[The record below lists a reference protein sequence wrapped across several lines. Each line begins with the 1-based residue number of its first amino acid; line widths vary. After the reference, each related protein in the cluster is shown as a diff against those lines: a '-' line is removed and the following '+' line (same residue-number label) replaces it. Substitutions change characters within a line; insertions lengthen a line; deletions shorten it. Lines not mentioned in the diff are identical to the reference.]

1 MSGRLRAFYFL
12 YYGYV
17 GASQGFLAPWLRGLG
32 FSGDAIGAVAMAAQL
47 VSAPAGL
54 FWAHAADLR
63 DARETTLRRCALGA
77 CCALAFLPFA
87 RTPWQVGL
95 VLAVHG
101 FFAGAVIPLV
111 DSVTMEWAVR
121 EPGRSY
127 ARTRL
132 FGSLGFVVVAQGLGL
147 LLTARGDRSGDPL
160 MPVAAALSVLGYAM
174 VARTLHGTVR
184 GVPGPSPERG
194 AFLPAAAR
202 ILSDPA
208 VALLFVVCVLHW
220 AGCAPYHLLYGVLVR
235 DHGLPS
241 SLTGLGLGLGVLAEV
256 FALFAFPALLRRF
269 SLGTLLLV
277 ASGRTVVRWLLLSR
291 AHDAASIVGLQL
303 LHALS
308 FGVWWAAA
316 VEAMRRSVP
325 LQLRATGQAL
335 FSALVFGAGNAI
347 GYGLAGAGYQRYGSA
362 TPLFAFAAAVES
374 AALVFT
380 ALAAARLGGVRATN
394 A

>member
-1 MSGRLRAFYFL
+1 MRGRGRLYLRSGRDQGRGDAQARRASAVPAPQHHGAGVSGRLRAFYFL

-32 FSGDAIGAVAMAAQL
+32 FTGDAIGGIAMAAQL

-54 FWAHAADLR
+54 FWAHAADRR
-63 DARETTLRRCALGA
+63 DAREKTLRRCAFGA
-77 CCALAFLPFA
+77 ACALAFLPFA
-87 RTPWQVGL
+87 RTPLQVGL
-95 VLAVHG
+95 VLAAHG
-101 FFAGAVIPLV
+101 FFGGALIPLA
-111 DSVTMEWAVR
+111 DSVTMEWAVL

-147 LLTARGDRSGDPL
+147 LLTARGDRPGDLL
-160 MPVAAALSVLGYAM
+160 MPAVAAVSVLGYAL
-174 VARTLHGTVR
+174 VARTLQ
-184 GVPGPSPERG
+184 GPARTAPEPLTSA
-194 AFLPAAAR
+194 AFFPAATR

-208 VALLFVVCVLHW
+208 VALLF
-220 AGCAPYHLLYGVLVR
+220 LV
-235 DHGLPS
+235 
-241 SLTGLGLGLGVLAEV
+241 
-256 FALFAFPALLRRF
+256 FAFPALLRRF
-269 SLGTLLLV
+269 SLSSLLV
-277 ASGRTVVRWLLLSR
+277 AASAGTIVRWVLLSR

-303 LHALS
+303 FHALS

-347 GYGLAGAGYQRYGSA
+347 GYGLAGAGYQRFGSA
-362 TPLFAFAAAVES
+362 SPLFAFAAAVET
-374 AALVFT
+374 AALLFT

>member
-32 FSGDAIGAVAMAAQL
+32 FTGDVIGGVAMAAQL

-54 FWAHAADLR
+54 YWAHAADRR
-63 DARETTLRRCALGA
+63 DAREKTLRRCAFGA
-77 CCALAFLPFA
+77 ACALAFLPFA
-87 RTPWQVGL
+87 RTPLQVGL
-95 VLAVHG
+95 VLAAHG
-101 FFAGAVIPLV
+101 FFGGALIPLA
-111 DSVTMEWAVR
+111 DSVTMEWAVL

-147 LLTARGDRSGDPL
+147 LLTARGDRPGDLL
-160 MPVAAALSVLGYAM
+160 MPAVAAVSVLGYAL
-174 VARTLHGTVR
+174 VARTLQ
-184 GVPGPSPERG
+184 GPARTAPEPPTSA
-194 AFLPAAAR
+194 AFFPAAAR

-208 VALLFVVCVLHW
+208 VALLFLVCVLHW

-235 DHGLPS
+235 DHGLPA
-241 SLTGLGLGLGVLAEV
+241 SLTGLGLALGVLAEV
-256 FALFAFPALLRRF
+256 IALFAFPALLRRF
-269 SLGTLLLV
+269 SLSSLLV
-277 ASGRTVVRWLLLSR
+277 AASAGTIVRWVLLSR

-303 LHALS
+303 FHALS

-347 GYGLAGAGYQRYGSA
+347 GYGLAGAGYQRFGSA
-362 TPLFAFAAAVES
+362 SPLFAFAAAVET
-374 AALVFT
+374 AALLFT

>member
-1 MSGRLRAFYFL
+1 VSGRLRAFYFL
-12 YYGYV
+12 YFGYV

-32 FSGDAIGAVAMAAQL
+32 FSGDAIGGVAMVAQL
-47 VSAPAGL
+47 ISAPAGL
-54 FWAHAADLR
+54 FWAHTADLR
-63 DARETTLRRCALGA
+63 AARERTLRRCALGA
-77 CCALAFLPFA
+77 GCALAFLPFA

-95 VLAVHG
+95 VLAAHG

-111 DSVTMEWAVR
+111 DSVTMEWR
-121 EPGRSY
+121 EGQSY

-132 FGSLGFVVVAQGLGL
+132 FGSLGFVAVAQGLGV
-147 LLTARGDRSGDPL
+147 LLTARGDRPGDPF
-160 MPVAAALSVLGYAM
+160 MPVVAAVAVLGYAL
-174 VARTLHGTVR
+174 VARTLQIPARIGQQ
-184 GVPGPSPERG
+184 PSPDRA

-202 ILSDPA
+202 ILSDPS

-220 AGCAPYHLLYGVLVR
+220 VGCAPYHLLYGVLVR
-235 DHGLPS
+235 DHGLPA
-241 SLTGLGLGLGVLAEV
+241 SLTGLGLALGVLAEV
-256 FALFAFPALLRRF
+256 VALFAFPALLRRF
-269 SLGTLLLV
+269 SLGALLV
-277 ASGRTVVRWLLLSR
+277 AASAGTIVRWLWMSR

-303 LHALS
+303 FHALS

-347 GYGLAGAGYQRYGSA
+347 GYGLAGVGYQRYGSA
-362 TPLFAFAAAVES
+362 SPLFAFAAAVEC
-374 AALVFT
+374 AALVCS
-380 ALAAARLGGVRATN
+380 ALAAARLGSVRATN